1 MSVRPYVN
9 SEFYHAIY
17 HHLIGNVLLK
27 ETESPLILGVA
38 QPLEEGEDGSDR
50 AHKAR
55 AWVSS

>member
-1 MSVRPYVN
+1 MTFQPYLH

-27 ETESPLILGVA
+27 ETESPLILGCSG
-38 QPLEEGEDGSDR
+38 LR
-50 AHKAR
+50 AKGRRSRQSTYAR